1 MNFSNFFIY
10 FCEFILCLQKI
21 YVSIWVCFYGIASRM
36 NSRLKAV
43 RFPLLVYTVVLCH
56 VPQKVCFL
64 WEKKK
69 QNQKTLKKQPHVVKP
84 WPCSQLWKEK
94 ESLSCLIPP
103 VPRAPPQNS
112 WVTNGTGPNKAG
124 GTAKILKNTR
134 YR

>member
-1 MNFSNFFIY
+1 MPTKN
-10 FCEFILCLQKI
+10 LR
-21 YVSIWVCFYGIASRM
+21 VHMGM
-36 NSRLKAV
+36 
-43 RFPLLVYTVVLCH
+43 
-56 VPQKVCFL
+56 FL
-64 WEKKK
+64 WNSFQNEFQTESCEISFACLHSSFVSCSSESVFSLGEKK

-84 WPCSQLWKEK
+84 WPCSHLWKEK